1 MKQVYL
7 ASPFR
12 GDYDRNIRNAVE
24 YSCLASECGVL
35 PLAPHIIFS
44 QWCND
49 TISQQREQGLKLGLA
64 LLEKCEELWVMGTEI
79 SQGMEGEIRFAKEYG
94 ILTYYVRYPMLKE
107 YYPVSTDEISLL
119 SSEDCRK
126 GSAGKDYTDCL
137 VVLSYERLKPEY
149 RNARNQLWIATHGP
163 GCRADGK
170 FSDTVHLVHPVDR
183 DMMAVSRREILGI
196 PSEDTLELLQ
206 SAYPDLKDRLLPHTQ
221 TLQTGEMEELGR

>member
-24 YSCLASECGVL
+24 YSRLASECGVL

-79 SQGMEGEIRFAKEYG
+79 SQGMEGEIRFAQEHG
-94 ILTYYVRYPMLKE
+94 ILTYYVRYPTLKE
-107 YYPVSTDEISLL
+107 YYPVSTDELSLL
-119 SSEDCRK
+119 NIEDCRK
-126 GSAGKDYTDCL
+126 GSAGKDYTDRL

-149 RNARNQLWIATHGP
+149 RSARNQLWIATHGP

-170 FSDTVHLVHPVDR
+170 FSDTVHLMHPVDR

-196 PSEDTLELLQ
+196 PSKDALELLQ
-206 SAYPDLKDRLLPHTQ
+206 SAYPDLEDRLLPHTQ
-221 TLQTGEMEELGR
+221 TLQTGEMEEQGR